1 MIRMKTDFQT
11 MVTCN
16 EIKCKEV
23 QGAVA
28 DVTLAGAL
36 VTFSPASSA
45 RDGGAGA
52 FSGDERLLVIS
63 GIFVG
68 TTLAFAA
75 VILAGAVPLGAVA
88 AVILGPDLVFSP
100 ASSARDGG
108 AGAFIGD
115 EALLDVTLVGA
126 AVTLDGALADV
137 TLVGA
142 AVTLDGALADV
153 TLVGAAVT
161 LDGALAD
168 VTLVGAAVTIDG
180 ALADVTLVGAAVT
193 LDGA

>member
-1 MIRMKTDFQT
+1 

-16 EIKCKEV
+16 QMV

-52 FSGDERLLVIS
+52 FIGDEVLLVIS

-68 TTLAFAA
+68 TTLAFAD
-75 VILAGAVPLGAVA
+75 VILA
-88 AVILGPDLVFSP
+88 PDLVFSP

-108 AGAFIGD
+108 AGAFMGD
-115 EALLDVTLVGA
+115 EVLLVLSGVMPVAILRQIATEPKMHGRCSESA
-126 AVTLDGALADV
+126 FVTLDGALV
-137 TLVGA
+137 TFV
-142 AVTLDGALADV
+142 
-153 TLVGAAVT
+153 
-161 LDGALAD
+161 
-168 VTLVGAAVTIDG
+168 I
-180 ALADVTLVGAAVT
+180 
-193 LDGA
+193 

>member
-1 MIRMKTDFQT
+1 

-52 FSGDERLLVIS
+52 FIGDELLLVIS

-88 AVILGPDLVFSP
+88 DVILGPDLVFSP

-115 EALLDVTLVGA
+115 EALLVLSGVMPVAILRQIATEPKMHRRCSEGA
-126 AVTLDGALADV
+126 FVTLDGALV
-137 TLVGA
+137 TFV
-142 AVTLDGALADV
+142 
-153 TLVGAAVT
+153 
-161 LDGALAD
+161 
-168 VTLVGAAVTIDG
+168 I
-180 ALADVTLVGAAVT
+180 
-193 LDGA
+193 